1 MSRIGKLTIQLPANV
16 RFMYNDSIVTV
27 EGPKGKLEK
36 TVKFSGKILTEDNT
50 LKLVS
55 DKTDKKSKALYGLT
69 RSLINSMVVGV
80 TEGYSNTLKI
90 IGVGYK
96 AQLRGKAL
104 VLNLGFSHVIQFNI
118 PDGIKIEVPDS
129 NSVVVSG
136 IDKQLV
142 GQVAADIRRLRLP
155 EPYKGKGITYSNEKI
170 RRKASKAGIK

>member
-55 DKTDKKSKALYGLT
+55 DKADKKSKALYGLT

>member
-36 TVKFSGKILTEDNT
+36 TMKFSGKILTEDNT

-55 DKTDKKSKALYGLT
+55 DKADKKSKALYGLT

>member
-1 MSRIGKLTIQLPANV
+1 MSRIGKLAIQLPANV

-55 DKTDKKSKALYGLT
+55 DEADKKSKALYGLT

-80 TEGYSNTLKI
+80 TDGYSNTLKI

-118 PDGIKIEVPDS
+118 PDGIKIEVPDP

-170 RRKASKAGIK
+170 RKKASKAGVK